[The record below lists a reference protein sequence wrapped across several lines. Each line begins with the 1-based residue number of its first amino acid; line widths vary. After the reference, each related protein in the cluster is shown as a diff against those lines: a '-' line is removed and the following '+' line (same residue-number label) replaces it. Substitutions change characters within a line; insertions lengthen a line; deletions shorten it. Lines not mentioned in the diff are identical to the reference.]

1 MQVAKTI
8 KEVRTQVKQW
18 RREDQSVGLVTTMG
32 YLHEGHG
39 SLITRAHEEND
50 KVIVTIFLNPTQF
63 AANEDLSKYPTDIE
77 GDLKM
82 CEELGADLVFQ
93 PSVEEMYAP
102 DRTTNVTMDVLTDTL
117 CGKGRPEHFGGVCT
131 VVSKLFNI
139 CAADKAYFGE
149 KDAQQ
154 LAIIKRMVRDLNFDI
169 EIIGCPTIR
178 EADGLAKSSRNSYLN
193 EEERKAAVIV
203 SKAVFAGR
211 DMVEAGERDPEV
223 VKARMRE
230 IIESEPLAR
239 IDYVDAVDGATMQ
252 PLTELKGDILVAVAV
267 FIGKAR
273 LIDNFMATV

>member
-1 MQVAKTI
+1 
-8 KEVRTQVKQW
+8 
-18 RREDQSVGLVTTMG
+18 
-32 YLHEGHG
+32 
-39 SLITRAHEEND
+39 
-50 KVIVTIFLNPTQF
+50 
-63 AANEDLSKYPTDIE
+63 
-77 GDLKM
+77 M